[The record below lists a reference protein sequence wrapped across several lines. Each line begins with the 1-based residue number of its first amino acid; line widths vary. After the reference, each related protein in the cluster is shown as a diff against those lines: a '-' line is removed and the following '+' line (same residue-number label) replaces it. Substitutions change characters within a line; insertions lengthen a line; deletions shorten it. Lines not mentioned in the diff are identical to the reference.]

1 MASSGNDHAVREQ
14 SRLPVLRCRARAT
27 VSLRPIYLLCLSTLV
42 HSLLAHRS
50 IWVAPTWSRLPTHMP
65 WHRPRVL
72 RSHKQGGPLLH
83 HMPLT
88 HAPCVPC
95 ALRRLRSAPV
105 PAALWV
111 RLVQSMAVVGD
122 GRIPGLGWT
131 LQRHG
136 DLVTAPLNSLGGPRR
151 NAAKIHAS
159 AYPSPFSTTITA
171 I

>member
-1 MASSGNDHAVREQ
+1 MAPSGSDHAVREQ
-14 SRLPVLRCRARAT
+14 SRSPVPRCRARAT
-27 VSLRPIYLLCLSTLV
+27 VSLRPIYASPPWYIHCL
-42 HSLLAHRS
+42 HHRS
-50 IWVAPTWSRLPTHMP
+50 IWVAPTWSRLPTRVP
-65 WHRPRVL
+65 WHRPRGL
-72 RSHKQGGPLLH
+72 RSYKQGRPLLH

-95 ALRRLRSAPV
+95 APRRPRPAPV

-131 LQRHG
+131 LQHHG

-151 NAAKIHAS
+151 NAAKICAS
-159 AYPSPFSTTITA
+159 AYPSAPPSPP
-171 I
+171 